1 MSTASTSAD
10 RRPFPLRRTSSTA
23 SSWSRSSSRSPSPPA
38 SSSRGRTYTPKPFDI
53 PVYFYPSGI
62 YSLSAIAIRA
72 FLLGTTFASSFL
84 LAYLLRSTY
93 PQLPL
98 FVTALSLFHFLEF
111 WTTAEYNTRKAK
123 VSSYLLTNN
132 GMAYNLA
139 HTAAFTEGL
148 LEWLVWGRGEGWK
161 GEWASGRL
169 WIVGVVLIL
178 GGQVARSLAMVHA
191 GTNFSHL
198 VAYRK
203 EEGHVLV
210 KSGIFRYLRHPS
222 YFGFFWWGLGTQIML
237 GNPVCFVGYTLVL
250 WKFFSHR
257 IRGEE
262 ELLVEFFE
270 DEYLE
275 YRARTRTF
283 IPFIQ

>member
-1 MSTASTSAD
+1 MSTFPPRRAPSATSP
-10 RRPFPLRRTSSTA
+10 R
-23 SSWSRSSSRSPSPPA
+23 SRSNLPTSPP
-38 SSSRGRTYTPKPFDI
+38 STRRVYTPKPFDI
-53 PVYFYPSGI
+53 PGYFYPSGI
-62 YSLSAIAIRA
+62 YSLSAIAARA
-72 FLLGTTFASSFL
+72 FLLGSAFASSLL
-84 LAYLLRSTY
+84 LAYLFRNAY

-98 FVTALSLFHFLEF
+98 FITALSLFHFLEF
-111 WTTAEYNTRKAK
+111 WTTAAYNTRKAK

-148 LEWLVWGRGEGWK
+148 VEWL
-161 GEWASGRL
+161 
-169 WIVGVVLIL
+169 
-178 GGQVARSLAMVHA
+178 VARSLAMVHA

-203 EEGHVLV
+203 EEDHVLV
-210 KSGIFRYLRHPS
+210 KSGIYRYLRHPS

-237 GNPVCFVGYTLVL
+237 GNPVCFMGYSLVL
-250 WKFFSHR
+250 WKFFSSR

-270 DEYLE
+270 DEYRE
-275 YRARTRTF
+275 YRARTPTF

>member
-1 MSTASTSAD
+1 MSTTSASTD
-10 RRPFPLRRTSSTA
+10 WYPFPPHRTSSTA
-23 SSWSRSSSRSPSPPA
+23 SSRSSSSSPPPHPP
-38 SSSRGRTYTPKPFDI
+38 SSSRRIYTPKPFDI
-53 PVYFYPSGI
+53 PIYFYPSGI

-72 FLLGTTFASSFL
+72 FLLGSTFASSLL

-93 PQLPL
+93 PQLLL

-111 WTTAEYNTRKAK
+111 WTTAAYNTRKAK

-139 HTAAFTEGL
+139 HTAALAEGL
-148 LEWLVWGRGEGWK
+148 VEWL
-161 GEWASGRL
+161 
-169 WIVGVVLIL
+169 
-178 GGQVARSLAMVHA
+178 VARSLAMVHA

-210 KSGIFRYLRHPS
+210 KSGIYRYLRHPS

-237 GNPVCFVGYTLVL
+237 GNPVCFVGYSLVL

-262 ELLVEFFE
+262 ESLVEFFE

-275 YRARTRTF
+275 YRARTSTF